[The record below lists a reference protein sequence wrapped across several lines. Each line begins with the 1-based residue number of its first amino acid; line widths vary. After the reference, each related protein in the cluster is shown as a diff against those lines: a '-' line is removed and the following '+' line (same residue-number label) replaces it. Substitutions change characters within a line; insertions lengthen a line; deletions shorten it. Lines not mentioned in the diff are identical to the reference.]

1 MIELSSPENEKGLLC
16 TLLSPEH
23 GSAVLGICFSL
34 AITSSHFHDPA
45 HCRIYDTILTLHRE
59 EQPIDLITVTNRL
72 RELGQLDS
80 CGGAAYISELH
91 CGHGLPSNARAYCA
105 SLDARR
111 RVRAAISLATRIN
124 GECGEINGNLD
135 EWLSGIAEEAAAI
148 KAPVGSLKT
157 PAQAARE
164 FLDFYQQVET
174 CAPMVACGL
183 DAIDLQA
190 GPFMRSDVVVI
201 SGVTGGG
208 KSALV
213 NSIIDKCIDLQQCAG
228 VFTLEM
234 SSIQYIERIAAARA
248 GVNMHGVRQLLF
260 KKQRVHPEVF
270 AKIGDAVGQYAKSS
284 IYIVDDV
291 THLDQ
296 LEARAMQIN
305 ARRKLD
311 IVVLDYAQLLSA
323 HGDTRE
329 QEVANVSKGM
339 KRIARKLDCVAI
351 VLSQLNDDG
360 RLRESRAIGHDANI
374 VLNIERDDR
383 STWVR
388 VSKGRSCASGT
399 IIPLKWIPEFTKFEN
414 FAAAI

>member
-23 GSAVLGICFSL
+23 GAAVLGICFSL

-45 HCRIYDTILTLHRE
+45 HSRIFDAIVTLHRE
-59 EQPIDLITVTNRL
+59 EQPIDPITVTNRL
-72 RELGQLDS
+72 RESGHLED
-80 CGGAAYISELH
+80 CGGPAYISELH

-111 RVRAAISLATRIN
+111 RVRAAINLATRIN
-124 GECGEINGNLD
+124 GECGEANGNLD
-135 EWLSGIAEEAAAI
+135 EWLSGIAEEAASI
-148 KAPVGSLKT
+148 KAPVGGLKT
-157 PAQAARE
+157 PVQSARE
-164 FLDFYQQVET
+164 FLDFYERVET
-174 CAPMVACGL
+174 AAPMVACGI

-190 GPFMRSDVVVI
+190 GPFMRSDVVVV

-213 NSIIDKCIDLQQCAG
+213 NSIIDRCIDLKQCAG

-234 SSIQYIERIAAARA
+234 STIQYIERIAAARA

-260 KKQRVHPEVF
+260 KKQKVNENIF
-270 AKIGDAVGQYAKSS
+270 ARIGDAVAEYAKSS

-296 LEARAMQIN
+296 LEARCMQIN
-305 ARRKLD
+305 ARKKLD

-323 HGDTRE
+323 SGDTRE
-329 QEVANVSKGM
+329 QEVSNVSKGM
-339 KRIARKLDCVAI
+339 KRIARKLDCVAM

-360 RLRESRAIGHDANI
+360 KLRESRAIGHDANI
-374 VLNIERDDR
+374 VLNIERDDKK
-383 STWVR
+383 TWVR
-388 VSKGRSCASGT
+388 VAKGRSCASGT

-414 FAAAI
+414 LASNI